1 MTAITPVHLRRHL
14 LRLGLLMLFAVG
26 PARAQMQQG
35 MLHIVGWPATEAELA
50 RVVGDEVGP
59 WSRIEVLPFLD
70 SLVLGYRYE
79 VVDDT
84 VYAGF
89 TLAWHPAVW
98 GLYRGRRVL
107 RYQMPDSVQLQ
118 AMHVRIRF
126 AAGGRPVAIWPLRFD
141 SLALGPWPEVF
152 ESATYA
158 FPVEEVFGPVPSDS
172 LEAWLAAGLKPDSL
186 SLEWIAFAVAEDGRL
201 MVQSIVRARPD
212 PPFIDVIIDPEVII
226 VEGAGKRGGTTVG
239 RKPRRTGRSAGR
251 TRAAEGRRTGRS
263 SGRGWF
269 RGGEKKEDESEEEKH
284 ETLLPAALAGV
295 AVVAI
300 VAVAGGGFGY
310 SGNLK
315 RTPLGVTGGVLRP
328 DWGLLLQV
336 SVNEAVLERS
346 RTEPEE
352 LAVRLLG
359 FNGWLT
365 GRFQPALT
373 LGLRWREHRGRRA
386 TYPVV
391 GPALVFR
398 ADPIV
403 LIGGVDLVGGGPELG
418 VVLNLRRLLGY

>member
-14 LRLGLLMLFAVG
+14 LPFGLLMLLAAG
-26 PARAQMQQG
+26 PLRAQQG
-35 MLHIVGWPATEAELA
+35 TLRIVDWPASEAELA
-50 RVVGDEVGP
+50 QVVGDEVGP

-79 VVDDT
+79 VVADT

-89 TLAWHPAVW
+89 TLAWYPAAW

-126 AAGGRPVAIWPLRFD
+126 AVRGRPVTTWPLRFD

-158 FPVEEVFGPVPSDS
+158 FPVEEVFGPVPRDS
-172 LEAWLAAGLKPDSL
+172 LAAWLQDGLAPDSL
-186 SLEWIAFAVAEDGRL
+186 SLEWIAFSVAEGGRITAR
-201 MVQSIVRARPD
+201 SIVRARPG

-315 RTPLGVTGGVLRP
+315 RTPIGVRF
-328 DWGLLLQV
+328 
-336 SVNEAVLERS
+336 
-346 RTEPEE
+346 
-352 LAVRLLG
+352 RLPL
-359 FNGWLT
+359 
-365 GRFQPALT
+365 
-373 LGLRWREHRGRRA
+373 
-386 TYPVV
+386 
-391 GPALVFR
+391 
-398 ADPIV
+398 
-403 LIGGVDLVGGGPELG
+403 
-418 VVLNLRRLLGY
+418 

>member
-14 LRLGLLMLFAVG
+14 LRFGLLMLLVVG
-26 PARAQMQQG
+26 PLRAQQQG
-35 MLHIVGWPATEAELA
+35 TLRIVDWPASEAELA
-50 RVVGDEVGP
+50 RIVGDEVGP

-79 VVDDT
+79 VVADT

-89 TLAWHPAVW
+89 TLVWYPATW
-98 GLYRGRRVL
+98 GLYRGHRVL
-107 RYQMPDSVQLQ
+107 WDQMPDSVQLQ

-126 AAGGRPVAIWPLRFD
+126 AVGGRPVTSWPLRFD

-158 FPVEEVFGPVPSDS
+158 FPIEEVFGPVPRDS
-172 LEAWLAAGLKPDSL
+172 LAAWLQAGLAPDSL
-186 SLEWIAFAVAEDGRL
+186 SLEWIAFSVAEDGRL
-201 MVQSIVRARPD
+201 TARSIVRARPG
-212 PPFIDVIIDPEVII
+212 PPFIDVIFDPEVIV

-239 RKPRRTGRSAGR
+239 RKPRRTGRSATR
-251 TRAAEGRRTGRS
+251 TRATEGRRSGRS
-263 SGRGWF
+263 SGRGWS
-269 RGGEKKEDESEEEKH
+269 RGGEKDEKDKGDEKH

-315 RTPLGVTGGVLRP
+315 RTPIGVTGGVLRP
-328 DWGLLLQV
+328 DWGVLLQV
-336 SVNEAVLERS
+336 SMNEAVMERS

-359 FNGWLT
+359 FSGWLT
-365 GRFQPALT
+365 GRLQPALA
-373 LGLRWREHRGRRA
+373 LGLRWREHRGRR
-386 TYPVV
+386 TTHPVMV
-391 GPALVFR
+391 PAVVFR

-418 VVLNLRRLLGY
+418 VVLNLRWLLGY